1 MIAENSHWFAYTMA
15 STIIYG
21 VINFTYKAAAV
32 HKLPSHNIINISAAT
47 VTIIS
52 FVLIIVFK
60 SEFVNWQDILFFAG
74 INSAFFGLGS
84 IVKIQSLR
92 YIPTSFAFPVGK
104 LNSVLLIIYAIFLF
118 GDSPTFRE
126 WSGIV
131 LSFAVLAFISLNIR
145 QDAVGID
152 KKLQYK
158 GLLFALLG
166 AVATSFSMLAGKYA
180 SSEVPK
186 LNYIFVS
193 YGLVF
198 IYTTIIGRTFYRK
211 DKSPKSDK
219 KKIFYFG
226 LIAGVLNFGG
236 YFLVLMAFETGPLS
250 LIQGI
255 SSNAFIIPVI
265 LSVWVFKEKFT
276 VKNAIVIVLSIISIL
291 LIKL

>member
-1 MIAENSHWFAYTMA
+1 MITEGSEWFVYTLA

-21 VINFTYKAAAV
+21 IINFTYKAAAV
-32 HKLPSHNIINISAAT
+32 HDLPSHRIINISAAT
-47 VTIIS
+47 VSVIS
-52 FVLIIVFK
+52 LLLIVFLK
-60 SEFVNWQDILFFAG
+60 SEFTNWQDILFFAG

-84 IVKIQSLR
+84 VVKIQSLK
-92 YIPTSFAFPVGK
+92 YIPTSFAFPIGK

-118 GDSPTFRE
+118 GDNPTIRE

-131 LSFAVLAFISLNIR
+131 LSFGVLAFISLNIKS
-145 QDAVGID
+145 DAKVGD
-152 KKLQYK
+152 RKLQYK
-158 GLLFALLG
+158 GLAFAVIG
-166 AVATSFSMLAGKYA
+166 AFSTSISMLAGKYA

-193 YGLVF
+193 YTLVF
-198 IYTTIIGRTFYRK
+198 VYTTIIGQTFYRQQK
-211 DKSPKSDK
+211 DK
-219 KKIFYFG
+219 KKQKKKIYSYGF
-226 LIAGVLNFGG
+226 IAGILNFGG

-265 LSVWVFKEKFT
+265 LSVIIFREKFT
-276 VKNAIVIVLSIISIL
+276 IKNAIVIMLSIISIL